1 MIPKRHVHWLAAVT
15 ALSSALACTGSNSG
29 VGPALNTPVYAVLV
43 TPKSANVSLHGTRSF
58 AAIAHGAGGDLVPN
72 VTFVWASSNPA
83 VATVDQ
89 TGRLTAVDTGNAQ
102 ITASAQGIS
111 AVANVVV
118 TPPPVDSIVVTPP
131 LDTIL
136 LGSGQVQLSDTVK
149 DQYGEILSDPV
160 TWTSSSAHIAAVSST
175 GLITPQ
181 GAGTATISASAGGK
195 SATSR
200 IVVEDTVPGSISLQV
215 SPDSIF
221 AIPNPMDYLVQLTA
235 TVRNASGWVLS
246 NYPVVFTSS
255 NGAVSGLGNGPVTV
269 VGGSELVV
277 PQENG
282 TAVITAVAGRFAA
295 QASLTVCY
303 AASPPICNPLANIY
317 LTPAVDTVAVGD
329 SIVMD
334 AVGVDSLG
342 NTYPFMGVEWDRG
355 QLVSSDSSF
364 AIAVAPWGTV
374 YAVNPGTQYVEGGI
388 AGFGRQALVTVVPA
402 PATPIVTTA
411 DLQLRRAHVIAT
423 MTLVGARQ
431 RAAHEQRLEAMQQI
445 LRQRMRAA
453 PSPSLRTYYAGL
465 ITRLTTSQPPVTTIA
480 GTK

>member
-1 MIPKRHVHWLAAVT
+1 VIPQRRLHWLAVAA
-15 ALSSALACTGSNSG
+15 ALSIAIACTGSNSG
-29 VGPALNTPVYAVLV
+29 VGPALDTPVYAVLV

-58 AAIAHGAGGDLVPN
+58 TAIAHGAGGDLVPN

-89 TGRLTAVDTGNAQ
+89 TGRLTAVDTGDAQ

-149 DQYGEILSDPV
+149 DQYGEILSDAV
-160 TWTSSSAHIAAVSST
+160 TWTSSSAHVAIVSST
-175 GLITPQ
+175 GLITLQ

-195 SATSR
+195 SGTST

-215 SPDSIF
+215 SPDSVF

-235 TVRNASGWVLS
+235 TVKNATGWVLS

-303 AASPPICNPLANIY
+303 AASSPICNPLANIY

-364 AIAVAPWGTV
+364 AIAVAPSGTV

-388 AGFGRQALVTVVPA
+388 AGFYRQAVITVLPA

-411 DLQLRRAHVIAT
+411 DLQLRRAHMIAAV
-423 MTLVGARQ
+423 TLLGARQ
-431 RAAHEQRLEAMQQI
+431 RAAHQQRLETMQQI
-445 LRQRMRAA
+445 LRQRMRTA
-453 PSPSLRTYYAGL
+453 PSQSMKTYYAGL
-465 ITRLTTSQPPVTTIA
+465 ITRLATSPQSVTAIA